1 MYFDFE
7 DSRPDTPRVPSGVSR
22 GAGVLLSVA
31 VHAFGVILVF
41 ALPAMFSGQVLAK
54 PVLERE
60 PVRYVQMTPRV
71 DRSAKTPRPA
81 EQSDRDRR
89 STTPVRP
96 LNPENAAPYSRGN
109 TPEKTEAPP
118 PQQADGADAN
128 ASQSGAAAAATEIP
142 SKTSP
147 DAPVLPSGPSRNLGD
162 SLRNLQRYLQDQN
175 FNNPKGGQSDQ
186 DPDIQFD
193 AKGVEFGPWLRR
205 FVAQVKSNWYVPQSA
220 MSRPGRVVIQFYIE
234 KNGTIRELNVVKPS
248 TIEGYTTAAFNAL
261 RLSNPTMP
269 LPPEYPAD
277 AAFFTVTFHYN
288 ERVP

>member
-1 MYFDFE
+1 MYFDFD

-22 GAGVLLSVA
+22 GAGVALSIA
-31 VHAFGVILVF
+31 VHAVGVFLVL
-41 ALPAMFSGQVLAK
+41 ALPAAFTGHALAR

-60 PVRYVQMTPRV
+60 PIRFVQMTPRV
-71 DRSAKTPRPA
+71 DRTAKPDRPA
-81 EQSDRDRR
+81 EYSDRDRR
-89 STTPVRP
+89 SATPVRP

-118 PQQADGADAN
+118 AQPPADGTDAM
-128 ASQSGAAAAATEIP
+128 SVQSAAAASTP
-142 SKTSP
+142 LSSKVAP
-147 DAPVLPSGPSRNLGD
+147 DAPALPAGPSKNLGAMLSD
-162 SLRNLQRYLQDQN
+162 LQRYLKDEN
-175 FNNPKGGQSDQ
+175 YSNIKGGLTDQ

-205 FVAQVKSNWYVPQSA
+205 FVAQVKSNWFVPQAA
-220 MSRPGRVVIQFYIE
+220 MSRPGRVVIQFYIN
-234 KNGTIRELNVVKPS
+234 KNGTIRDMQILKPS

-269 LPPEYPAD
+269 LPPEYPVD

-288 ERVP
+288 ERNP